1 MSGRYLWKVWAACT
15 LIWLFIAV
23 INVMSGHTFLVVL
36 DLVVAAFQAL
46 TAYATYQQYNT
57 GE

>member
-1 MSGRYLWKVWAACT
+1 VIDRHLWKVWAACT

-23 INVMSGHTFLVVL
+23 INVMSGDTFLVVL

-46 TAYATYQQYNT
+46 AAYATYQQYNT

>member
-1 MSGRYLWKVWAACT
+1 MNGRHLWKVWAACT

-23 INVMSGHTFLVVL
+23 INVMSGKTFLVVL

-46 TAYATYQQYNT
+46 AAYATYHQYNT

>member
-1 MSGRYLWKVWAACT
+1 MNGRHLWKVWAGCT
-15 LIWLFIAV
+15 LIWLLIAL
-23 INVMSGHTFLVVL
+23 INMMSGDTFLVVL

-46 TAYATYQQYNT
+46 AAYSTYQQYNT

>member
-1 MSGRYLWKVWAACT
+1 MIDRHLWKVWAACT

-23 INVMSGHTFLVVL
+23 INVMSGSTFLVVL
-36 DLVVAAFQAL
+36 DLVAASFQAL
-46 TAYATYQQYNT
+46 AAYATYQQYNT